1 MTDNAEQMAR
11 RRPTIDDV
19 ARRAGVSSA
28 AVSFAMNG
36 RRGVGEATRARI
48 LEAAAELGWSPSA
61 TARALG
67 RGRAGA
73 IGLLLARPVETLEV
87 DPFFLRFLAGVERG
101 LASTDHALLLR
112 VLDDDGP
119 VDPAAYARLAAQGR
133 VDGFLLSDVEL
144 EDPRI
149 AVLAGA
155 GLPAVVAGRPAGPC
169 PFPALE
175 TRHAEG
181 LTAAT
186 AHLVERGHERI
197 GFLAG
202 VERALASTD
211 HALLLRV
218 LDDDGPVDPEAYGR
232 LAAQGRV
239 DGFLLSDVELED
251 PRIAVLAG
259 TGLPAVVAGRPAG
272 PCPFPALE
280 TRHAEGL
287 AAATAHLVERGHE
300 RIGFLGGMARFEF
313 EQARL
318 EAWRKVLV
326 RAGLEPG
333 PVAFGDAAAV
343 LDERPTA
350 LVCTSDALAAGALA
364 AARERGVAVPG
375 ELAITGFDD
384 SSLAA
389 LASPPLTTVRID
401 YAQFG
406 EAAAAA
412 LLAAISGA
420 PPPVFEP
427 AAPRLIVRAS
437 SG

>member
-1 MTDNAEQMAR
+1 MTENAEQAR

-48 LEAAAELGWSPSA
+48 LDAAAELGWSPSA
-61 TARALG
+61 PARALG

-87 DPFFLRFLAGVERG
+87 DPFFLRFLAG
-101 LASTDHALLLR
+101 
-112 VLDDDGP
+112 
-119 VDPAAYARLAAQGR
+119 
-133 VDGFLLSDVEL
+133 
-144 EDPRI
+144 I
-149 AVLAGA
+149 
-155 GLPAVVAGRPAGPC
+155 
-169 PFPALE
+169 
-175 TRHAEG
+175 
-181 LTAAT
+181 
-186 AHLVERGHERI
+186 
-197 GFLAG
+197 
-202 VERALASTD
+202 ERALAHTD

-239 DGFLLSDVELED
+239 DGFLLTDVEGED
-251 PRIAVLAG
+251 PRMALLAKA
-259 TGLPAVVAGRPAG
+259 GLPAVVAGRPDG

-287 AAATAHLVERGHE
+287 AAATAHLIERGHE
-300 RIGFLGGMARFEF
+300 RIGFLGGLARYEF

-318 EAWRKVLV
+318 QAWRAELA
-326 RAGLEPG
+326 RARLEPG
-333 PVAFGDAAAV
+333 PVAFGDPSAALA
-343 LDERPTA
+343 ERPTA

-364 AARERGVAVPG
+364 EARERGLSVPG
-375 ELAITGFDD
+375 ALAITGFDD

-389 LASPPLTTVRID
+389 LSSPPLTSVRID

-412 LLAAISGA
+412 LLAAIAGA
-420 PPPVFEP
+420 PPPAFEP

-437 SG
+437 SGSA